1 MPNIDQ
7 PLTAPPAD
15 SSHPLAPARREP
27 RQERGQ
33 RRFDEILD
41 AAEAL
46 VEEVGPLACSIQELA
61 RRAGASVG
69 SIYHFFP
76 TKDAIF
82 EALRAR
88 HLLAAQQMA
97 AAIRANA
104 GQWARLPLDGFVR
117 ELLAPLSD
125 LLEHSP
131 SMFAL
136 ERTLGVQ
143 RDAATEAA
151 LHDALL
157 HALSR
162 RWPDVPTE
170 VLEIRTR
177 VMHAIG
183 EGVTRLMMHESGA
196 PRAALLAELYR
207 AEYGYLATFDAEG

>member
-1 MPNIDQ
+1 MPNTNQ
-7 PLTAPPAD
+7 PLATPPVESPQPPA
-15 SSHPLAPARREP
+15 PVRREP

-88 HLLAAQQMA
+88 HLQAAQQMA
-97 AAIRANA
+97 ETMRANA
-104 GQWARLPLDGFVR
+104 ESWSRLPLDGFVR
-117 ELLAPLSD
+117 ELLMPLSD
-125 LLEHSP
+125 LLERSP
-131 SMFAL
+131 SIFTL
-136 ERTLGVQ
+136 ERTMGTP

-151 LHDALL
+151 LHEALRHVL
-157 HALSR
+157 AL
-162 RWPDVPTE
+162 RWPHVPAE
-170 VLEIRTR
+170 ALEIRTR
-177 VMHAIG
+177 VTHAIG
-183 EGVTRLMMHESGA
+183 EGVTRRMMGEPVA
-196 PRAALLAELYR
+196 PRAALLAELFR
-207 AEYGYLATFDAEG
+207 AEYGYLATFDAET